1 MSYTVTSKGTVTI
14 PADIR
19 RKYGI
24 RKGSMVEFI
33 ETPEG
38 ILIIPIPR
46 FEELF
51 GVDREYRDRILQMVR
66 DIEKDRREEAAHE
79 ESEL

>member
-1 MSYTVTSKGTVTI
+1 
-14 PADIR
+14 
-19 RKYGI
+19 
-24 RKGSMVEFI
+24 MVEFV

-38 ILIIPIPR
+38 ILILPIPR

-51 GVDREYRDRILQMVR
+51 GIDREYRDRILQMIR